1 MISERLK
8 IVSLGNSIQQSVISS
23 QPNPLFNRK
32 GREGRE
38 EEGRRRK
45 KTLFKCFSFALFASV
60 AVRLSPIAD
69 C

>member
-32 GREGRE
+32 GREGRR
-38 EEGRRRK
+38 GRRK
-45 KTLFKCFSFALFASV
+45 KEKAKEEGEGRKLYSSAFPLRSL
-60 AVRLSPIAD
+60 RPLR
-69 C
+69 